1 MKRLTKH
8 ELNSVLTEHHGGML
22 QDWTAR
28 FAQDNRTD
36 PSPQE
41 PASLIMNDVD
51 LQDTGGLN
59 SHRFLQITVSDL
71 FLEVAAHLGDEGRMV
86 LDQVHEQLGVLLQ
99 RLKDKTLTPEH
110 ADQLTTALS
119 GAERH
124 LRSMIELDYCWS
136 TGQCTQGSLDTLRE
150 AIGMLTRQVE
160 SRLSSTPSDIAG
172 F

>member
-8 ELNSVLTEHHGGML
+8 ELHSVLTEHHGEML

-28 FAQDNRTD
+28 FAQDNQAKAAL
-36 PSPQE
+36 QE
-41 PASLIMNDVD
+41 SASLIMNDID

-59 SHRFLQITVSDL
+59 SHRFLQITISDL
-71 FLEVAAHLGDEGRMV
+71 FLEVSAHLGSEGRLV

-99 RLKDKTLTPEH
+99 RLKDKTLTSEH
-110 ADQLTTALS
+110 ASQLTTALS

-136 TGQCTQGSLDTLRE
+136 TGQCTQGSLDTLRK

-160 SRLSSTPSDIAG
+160 SRLSSTSSDIAG
-172 F
+172 S